1 MQRQKHIH
9 YRHTAKL
16 TTLLALAAV
25 ALSQSAWSAPPIEVR
40 FAMSFVGNA
49 AHGELIRQG
58 RYEQAARLLGD
69 TAEESI
75 AVKINL
81 CVARVMGGQHFRAR
95 LDCHRAVKM
104 AEAEAL
110 AATEGERDAQNRNWA
125 TALSN
130 RGVRRALRRQY
141 GAEQDFQQALE
152 LDADS
157 SVAVRN
163 LAQLNGADDDYSL
176 AVAASGE

>member
-16 TTLLALAAV
+16 STLVVLAALAL
-25 ALSQSAWSAPPIEVR
+25 SPSAWSASPIEVR
-40 FAMSFVGNA
+40 YAMSFVGNA

-69 TAEESI
+69 SVEESI

-81 CVARVMGGQHFRAR
+81 CVARVMAAQHFRAR
-95 LDCHRAVKM
+95 LDCYEAVKM
-104 AEAEAL
+104 AETQAL
-110 AATEGERDAQNRNWA
+110 AATEEERDALNRNLA
-125 TALSN
+125 TALTN
-130 RGVRRALRRQY
+130 RGVRRALRHEH
-141 GAEQDFQQALE
+141 GAEQDFEQALE

-157 SVAVRN
+157 NAAVRN
-163 LAQLNGADDDYSL
+163 LAELNGDDDYSL